1 MIVAV
6 ISDTHLE
13 SPDRYLDA
21 VFRKYCLP
29 ADALLHCGDCVGE
42 ETWAFLNT
50 HPHFFAVQGNCD
62 LPPLTGA
69 LPVLREVELNGFTI
83 GMAHG
88 WGPRS
93 QVGATVA
100 AQFDGVDLVCYGHT
114 HIRDWRMIGGARLLN
129 PGSVFWPRSGE
140 GGLARLIL
148 EKKREPKVEWITL

>member
-114 HIRDWRMIGGARLLN
+114 HIRDWRMIGCTRLLN

-148 EKKREPKVEWITL
+148 EKGREPEAEWITL